1 MTWSNDKT
9 QFSLKFNWS
18 KLCDKK
24 MTNFKWKKKKNEK
37 YFNKITV
44 KNAKRGDCF
53 IQQQITRILYYK
65 GSWSLQ
71 LHAQNTYVI
80 KCHRHY
86 FWTTWRN
93 PFELVSM
100 GFILFCDFIIFIQII
115 GVFWWLLY
123 EAPVCSP
130 FSSNFSSIHTVCSL
144 LMYKLW
150 HTEKYKWLRHQNNV
164 ITNAFYEN
172 TLIGKFNI
180 KYW

>member
-1 MTWSNDKT
+1 MK
-9 QFSLKFNWS
+9 
-18 KLCDKK
+18 
-24 MTNFKWKKKKNEK
+24 KKKKNEK

-123 EAPVCSP
+123 AAPVCSP
-130 FSSNFSSIHTVCSL
+130 FSSNLSSIHAHCSCTNCDMLKNTNDCDIKIMWL
-144 LMYKLW
+144 LTHSTK
-150 HTEKYKWLRHQNNV
+150 
-164 ITNAFYEN
+164 
-172 TLIGKFNI
+172 TL
-180 KYW
+180 